1 MLRSAVDD
9 WALTARECQPRDA
22 RATGPDRN
30 ANRQR
35 PTVNAFQM
43 PDSIVI
49 ALSTCPNDA
58 AARRIAQTL
67 VTEGLAACVNRI
79 GSVTSTYL
87 WDGEMQEEGEIL
99 LMMKTTAGRLAE
111 LEARLK
117 AIHPYEL
124 PELIAIP
131 VTGGNERYLDWV
143 RLSVANKDQA
153 K

>member
-1 MLRSAVDD
+1 
-9 WALTARECQPRDA
+9 
-22 RATGPDRN
+22 
-30 ANRQR
+30 
-35 PTVNAFQM
+35 M

-49 ALSTCPNDA
+49 ALSTCPDDT

-67 VTEGLAACVNRI
+67 VAEGLAACVNRI
-79 GSVTSTYL
+79 GGVTSTYL
-87 WDGEMQEEGEIL
+87 WDGEMQEAGEIL
-99 LMMKTTAGRLAE
+99 LMMKTTTGRLAE

-124 PELIAIP
+124 PELIAVP
-131 VTGGNERYLDWV
+131 VTGGNEGYLDWV